1 MTIMASIPSFVTPGA
16 LISGDPNL
24 SPGQGTLRTEGGII
38 ATMTGTPSL
47 EGDVISIPSGDLSDI
62 RPAIGDH
69 VIGRVTKVYEKSV
82 ELALVQIE
90 GRPHRSALPQ
100 DLALELRV
108 MKIVDKFLHHAVDG
122 LRRRDIVRAKVV
134 KTDPLVA
141 VELRGHEGCGV
152 LHALCPDC
160 GSRLDPASGLEADRN
175 MLCGTCG
182 HTGYRVLSDDY
193 VTGVEGLDSLSSLN
207 AEGERWGSAAEAGF
221 SAGPSARSAWPI
233 EDHRS
238 DGRPRHHF
246 RFAGEGGGGRGRR
259 ERPKGR
265 RLFVGGLDRGVT
277 TEELRT
283 AFEAHGRV
291 VDAIVMTD
299 KATGASRGFGFVT
312 YGDLAEGD
320 AAIPLMHRAQIRN
333 RKITVRDADE
343 DRGSKKQDQRPTIPG
358 TRIYVGNLPFSTTQ
372 EQLKTTFASHGAVAA
387 VDVIKGDDGRPK
399 GFAFVVMTDVTEAE
413 AAIEALNGSEV
424 EGRTIKV
431 EASASKGRGGRSNTN
446 RKRGDRSDRELQALK
461 EEGGQR
467 RRRSKRRSR
476 TSDD

>member
-1 MTIMASIPSFVTPGA
+1 MASIPSFVTPGA

-207 AEGERWGSAAEAGF
+207 AEGERWGSAPRPDSRLDHQHEVH
-221 SAGPSARSAWPI
+221 GPSRTTAPTGALATI
-233 EDHRS
+233 S
-238 DGRPRHHF
+238 DSPEK
-246 RFAGEGGGGRGRR
+246 AA
-259 ERPKGR
+259 
-265 RLFVGGLDRGVT
+265 V
-277 TEELRT
+277 
-283 AFEAHGRV
+283 V
-291 VDAIVMTD
+291 VD
-299 KATGASRGFGFVT
+299 
-312 YGDLAEGD
+312 
-320 AAIPLMHRAQIRN
+320 
-333 RKITVRDADE
+333 DE
-343 DRGSKKQDQRPTIPG
+343 SAP
-358 TRIYVGNLPFSTTQ
+358 
-372 EQLKTTFASHGAVAA
+372 GAVDSSW
-387 VDVIKGDDGRPK
+387 VDW
-399 GFAFVVMTDVTEAE
+399 
-413 AAIEALNGSEV
+413 IEA
-424 EGRTIKV
+424 
-431 EASASKGRGGRSNTN
+431 
-446 RKRGDRSDRELQALK
+446 
-461 EEGGQR
+461 
-467 RRRSKRRSR
+467 
-476 TSDD
+476 